1 MTRSEKIRILLVDDH
16 ALLRHGLSAVLSLQ
30 KDFEVVGEAGDG
42 QEAVKRASQL
52 RPDVIIMDLAMP
64 RINGAE
70 ATKLIK
76 AELPD
81 TKVMILTTFGM
92 SADVSRALEDG
103 ASGAIVKDTADRQLV
118 AAIRGVFAGRTILS
132 PEIRHMLDNEPQ
144 PPELTERQLDI
155 LLSISRG
162 LTNKDIATQFGL
174 SPSGVKTHL
183 EAILSKLGAATRAE
197 AVGIAMRKQLLKL

>member
-42 QEAVKRASQL
+42 HEAVKRASQL
-52 RPDVIIMDLAMP
+52 RPDIIIMDLAMP

-92 SADVSRALEDG
+92 SADVSRALEAG
-103 ASGAIVKDTADRQLV
+103 ASGAIVKDTAEKQLV
-118 AAIRGVFAGRTILS
+118 AAIRGVFADRTILS

>member
-42 QEAVKRASQL
+42 HEAVKRASQL

-64 RINGAE
+64 RINGVE

-92 SADVSRALEDG
+92 SADVSRALEAG

>member
-42 QEAVKRASQL
+42 HEAVKRASQL

-64 RINGAE
+64 RINGVE

-92 SADVSRALEDG
+92 SADVSRALEAG
-103 ASGAIVKDTADRQLV
+103 ASGAIVKDTAEKQLV

>member
-30 KDFEVVGEAGDG
+30 KDFEMVGEARDG

-92 SADVSRALEDG
+92 SADVSRALEAG
-103 ASGAIVKDTADRQLV
+103 ASGAIVKDTAEKQLV

-144 PPELTERQLDI
+144 PPEFTERQLDI

>member
-1 MTRSEKIRILLVDDH
+1 
-16 ALLRHGLSAVLSLQ
+16 
-30 KDFEVVGEAGDG
+30 
-42 QEAVKRASQL
+42 
-52 RPDVIIMDLAMP
+52 
-64 RINGAE
+64 
-70 ATKLIK
+70 
-76 AELPD
+76 
-81 TKVMILTTFGM
+81 
-92 SADVSRALEDG
+92 
-103 ASGAIVKDTADRQLV
+103 
-118 AAIRGVFAGRTILS
+118 
-132 PEIRHMLDNEPQ
+132 MLDNEPQ

>member
-42 QEAVKRASQL
+42 HEAVKRASQL

-92 SADVSRALEDG
+92 SADVSRALEAG
-103 ASGAIVKDTADRQLV
+103 ASGAIVKDTAEKQLV

-183 EAILSKLGAATRAE
+183 EAILAKLGAATRAE

>member
-1 MTRSEKIRILLVDDH
+1 MSRSEKIRILLVDDH

-42 QEAVKRASQL
+42 HEAVKRASQL

-64 RINGAE
+64 RINGVE
-70 ATKLIK
+70 ATRLIK

-92 SADVSRALEDG
+92 SADVSRALEAG

>member
-92 SADVSRALEDG
+92 SADVSRALEAG

-162 LTNKDIATQFGL
+162 LTNQDIATQFGL

>member
-42 QEAVKRASQL
+42 HEAVKRASQL

-92 SADVSRALEDG
+92 SADVSRALEAG
-103 ASGAIVKDTADRQLV
+103 ASGAIVKDTAEKQLV

>member
-42 QEAVKRASQL
+42 HEAVKRASQL

-92 SADVSRALEDG
+92 SADVSRALEAG